1 MTPGVKARH
10 QNVHVDHECPTD
22 LSLTIVSI
30 LLESCSRM
38 RGSSRNTQCEAFCM
52 KCAPTTAINEQLT
65 SNVVKATE
73 GRDVSHSQ
81 EAGGSPIIFYP
92 TKRTAVTSRFEFILA
107 EVGSSI
113 VLNESSNKWSFP
125 LGQVEALRRLIR
137 RALCGFLTVIVR
149 QEVTHESLLDCGSKQ
164 SIRQLPVMDFRD
176 LGHRGSGIRS
186 PPTSNFRRRAKR
198 TTIPLL
204 SRH

>member
-1 MTPGVKARH
+1 
-10 QNVHVDHECPTD
+10 
-22 LSLTIVSI
+22 
-30 LLESCSRM
+30 
-38 RGSSRNTQCEAFCM
+38 M

-113 VLNESSNKWSFP
+113 LLNES
-125 LGQVEALRRLIR
+125 R
-137 RALCGFLTVIVR
+137 
-149 QEVTHESLLDCGSKQ
+149 
-164 SIRQLPVMDFRD
+164 
-176 LGHRGSGIRS
+176 
-186 PPTSNFRRRAKR
+186 PPATDEI
-198 TTIPLL
+198 TTDIITK
-204 SRH
+204 HTI